1 MHSQIE
7 SVTALGAELR
17 RVREQLNLRQDEVA
31 LAAGV
36 ATRTVHAVENGKET
50 TRADVLFRLID
61 TLGLELSLG
70 HRGPR

>member
-1 MHSQIE
+1 MHE
-7 SVTALGAELR
+7 SIANVAALGAELR
-17 RVREQLNLRQDEVA
+17 RAREQLNLRQDEVA

-61 TLGLELSLG
+61 ALGLALSLSERRPG
-70 HRGPR
+70 